1 MRLQNN
7 ETQVMLG
14 EILGYG
20 ATTIANY
27 ERGYRLLDLVTAYE
41 KARYYQ
47 ISMEERMIVHHES

>member
-1 MRLQNN
+1 
-7 ETQVMLG
+7 MLG

-41 KARYYQ
+41 MARYYQ